1 MCCSHISHSPALISD
16 TASDLLQ
23 QLLLHLRW
31 RKLLRDNNKVFYCVS
46 SAPRAAKPFRRSS
59 WIDHDTLLSTGGY
72 RAAEEV
78 RDVNHSPYSAAWWQ
92 KHGYQPI
99 NPVASPK
106 DAHLVLGRD
115 TGRVCPGTRPGN
127 THGFI
132 MIIRVQLISPESRL
146 GDLQTLQVATLPMS
160 ESDASPSTP
169 TSNFELD
176 ASPAKNTC
184 SHKRTVVSPT
194 PVLESPTK
202 KRRTKADV
210 TDLDVW
216 DKTDDEIII
225 DGSRDYL
232 EFKFT
237 CHTDPVNHKPHHR
250 KRMQTGQGT
259 KNLNRGITECIQRR
273 GVSTEGPNAKGAQQ
287 TLSGS
292 ISKYTPEAH
301 RALIAMRCA
310 VNTPL
315 MNDLGAVT
323 SIMRTKMVKGPKG
336 KASGKG
342 KSNNI
347 VIDSD

>member
-1 MCCSHISHSPALISD
+1 MDYLYKTSTRRQPQC
-16 TASDLLQ
+16 
-23 QLLLHLRW
+23 LR
-31 RKLLRDNNKVFYCVS
+31 
-46 SAPRAAKPFRRSS
+46 
-59 WIDHDTLLSTGGY
+59 
-72 RAAEEV
+72 
-78 RDVNHSPYSAAWWQ
+78 
-92 KHGYQPI
+92 
-99 NPVASPK
+99 
-106 DAHLVLGRD
+106 
-115 TGRVCPGTRPGN
+115 
-127 THGFI
+127 FI

-176 ASPAKNTC
+176 ASPAKNTR

-216 DKTDDEIII
+216 DKTDDEIISMSPSSFNFI
-225 DGSRDYL
+225 NKFTSLSAASKARWNSAAYDHFKITLHRRLKVDGSRDYL